1 MSDIT
6 YINKDLLMEGT
17 LESKEGQVIIAGTFK
32 GNITAKSLIIE
43 STCKFHGNINSEHV
57 RVEAAE
63 GVQDLPERVHAPRQS
78 ILLLHL
84 KVGER
89 SEPVASDCS

>member
-32 GNITAKSLIIE
+32 GNVTAKSLIIE
-43 STCKFHGNINSEHV
+43 NTCKAYN
-57 RVEAAE
+57 ATAE
-63 GVQDLPERVHAPRQS
+63 IDFVKGS
-78 ILLLHL
+78 TS
-84 KVGER
+84 KVW
-89 SEPVASDCS
+89 SDSRKAI